1 MGLARLRAR
10 SGMGTGRSEAGQV
23 TVMVEEPRVTGCSC
37 RWFPAPSLPQF
48 PMCTMQGDFK
58 ALLPPHVLE
67 SGVREGFQ
75 MGDPG
80 F

>member
-1 MGLARLRAR
+1 MDLARLRAR

-23 TVMVEEPRVTGCSC
+23 TVMVEEQGLQAV
-37 RWFPAPSLPQF
+37 PAPSLPQF

-58 ALLPPHVLE
+58 ALLPPHVLG
-67 SGVREGFQ
+67 SGVSEGFQ